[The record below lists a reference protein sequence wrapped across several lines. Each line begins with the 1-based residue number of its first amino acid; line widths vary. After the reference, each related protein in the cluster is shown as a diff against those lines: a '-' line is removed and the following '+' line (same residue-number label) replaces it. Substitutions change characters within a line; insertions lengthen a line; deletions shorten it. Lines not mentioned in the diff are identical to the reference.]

1 MSCQEIEAI
10 ITDLAR
16 NTVVET
22 QARERALDHAKE
34 CPRCGERLA
43 AERRLTEG
51 LLAWSAASMEEQA
64 PARVEER
71 LREAFR
77 QQPEPARRGWG
88 WLKIAAAG
96 AIAAAAILWIKLP
109 SPPPVAPPL
118 PPAPAHVA
126 VVQAP
131 APVES
136 IVTTKTRQANR
147 LPHLPRRRPA
157 PTEIATEFLPVAQD
171 DGWTPRDGG
180 RLVRVKLPRSA
191 LGVFG
196 LPVDEERAPERV
208 QADVMLSNDG
218 VLRAIRFVR

>member
-16 NTVVET
+16 NSVVET

-64 PARVEER
+64 PPRVEES
-71 LREAFR
+71 LLVAFR
-77 QQPEPARRGWG
+77 RQPAPARHYWG

-96 AIAAAAILWIKLP
+96 AIAAAILLIKLP
-109 SPPPVAPPL
+109 APPPVVRPL
-118 PPAPAHVA
+118 PPAPAPMA
-126 VVQAP
+126 VVETP
-131 APVES
+131 TPVES
-136 IVTTKTRQANR
+136 MAIVKTRQVR
-147 LPHLPRRRPA
+147 RLPRRRPA
-157 PTEIATEFLPVAQD
+157 PTEIVTEFLPVAQD
-171 DGWTPRDGG
+171 DGWTPLDGG

-196 LPVDEERAPERV
+196 LPVDQERAPERV

>member
-16 NTVVET
+16 NSVVEA
-22 QARERALDHAKE
+22 QARDRALDHAKE
-34 CPRCGERLA
+34 CSRCGDRLA
-43 AERRLTEG
+43 AERKLTEG

-71 LREAFR
+71 LLEAFR
-77 QQPEPARRGWG
+77 RQPAPARQSWG

-96 AIAAAAILWIKLP
+96 AIAAAILLIKLP
-109 SPPPVAPPL
+109 TPPPVVRPAPPE
-118 PPAPAHVA
+118 
-126 VVQAP
+126 P
-131 APVES
+131 APVAVMQVPAPIES
-136 IVTTKTRQANR
+136 IAIAKTRQVKR
-147 LPHLPRRRPA
+147 LPRRRPA

-171 DGWTPRDGG
+171 DGWSPLDGG

-196 LPVDEERAPERV
+196 LPVDEERAPERI

>member
-1 MSCQEIEAI
+1 MNCQEIEVI

-16 NTVVET
+16 NSVVEA

-34 CPRCGERLA
+34 CPQCGERLA

-51 LLAWSAASMEEQA
+51 LLAWSAGSMEEQA

-77 QQPEPARRGWG
+77 QQAVPARHSWG
-88 WLKIAAAG
+88 WLKIAAGG
-96 AIAAAAILWIKLP
+96 AIAAAILLIKLSAP
-109 SPPPVAPPL
+109 TPVERPL
-118 PPAPAHVA
+118 PPAPAPVA
-126 VVQAP
+126 VLQTP
-131 APVES
+131 TPVES
-136 IVTTKTRQANR
+136 IPITKTRQANR
-147 LPHLPRRRPA
+147 LPHRRPVQR
-157 PTEIATEFLPVAQD
+157 EIATEFLPVAQD